1 MEWVAIM
8 MIAMFGL
15 PAIGV
20 TISEMHKRQT
30 KFRIEQMR
38 LTSEQTAEKAA
49 QYVGHIERL
58 EQRVRVL
65 ERIVT
70 DKGFATAMAIE
81 DLRDNPQISSALPDK
96 SVN

>member
-1 MEWVAIM
+1 MPDWVLFFVVVVGIPV
-8 MIAMFGL
+8 IA
-15 PAIGV
+15 GV
-20 TISEMHKRQT
+20 VSDIHKRQT
-30 KFRIEQMR
+30 KFRLEHMR

-70 DKGFATAMAIE
+70 DQGYETARAIE
-81 DLRDNPQISSALPDK
+81 DLRDTPESKIALPDK
-96 SVN
+96 TVN